1 MKTVVKVLLGL
12 SVVLLAYFCVT
23 SITTPI
29 KFEEKRADRE
39 KVVIARLVD
48 IRKAQIE
55 FKNQKGR
62 YTASFDTLISF
73 IKNGKMKMVKKEGA
87 LTDEQM
93 EKGLTEKKAMEIINK
108 GNAKEIAENGLQNFR
123 RDTTYISVLTSL
135 FDGVYD
141 TETINQLS
149 IIPFSENKKFE
160 MATTLYKT
168 ASGIP
173 IPLFEAKAPYEAYLG
188 DLDRQELINLID
200 IQKKLDRFAG
210 LQVGSTQEPNNNAGN
225 WE

>member
-73 IKNGKMKMVKKEGA
+73 IKNGK
-87 LTDEQM
+87 
-93 EKGLTEKKAMEIINK
+93 N
-108 GNAKEIAENGLQNFR
+108 ENGEKR
-123 RDTTYISVLTSL
+123 RSAYRRANGKG
-135 FDGVYD
+135 FDREKSNG
-141 TETINQLS
+141 
-149 IIPFSENKKFE
+149 
-160 MATTLYKT
+160 
-168 ASGIP
+168 
-173 IPLFEAKAPYEAYLG
+173 
-188 DLDRQELINLID
+188 
-200 IQKKLDRFAG
+200 
-210 LQVGSTQEPNNNAGN
+210 NN
-225 WE
+225 